1 MKILI
6 LPARRPAS
14 TSPGSFSYFAALP
27 LFMSFRGCYSSVWL
41 LGLLL
46 LVGLARPARAQ
57 TFDPRSAVP
66 PDSLRAT
73 EDALPAR
80 PDSLRQRFDQERLI
94 TRLQAYSRRKTI
106 AGRAMSGLL
115 NFTRRQEEQAGLD
128 AVLLDRQ
135 FDRHSFKVVRRIDIR
150 PLDAFGYSLTDSTRH
165 PRTLLDKAGNGLH
178 IKTARGRI
186 RQVLLFRVGQ
196 PLEPQALAESER
208 LLRQTPEILDA
219 RVLVNERTT
228 TRDSVDIE
236 VLTTDV
242 FSITAGVQ
250 VGTATSGIITLGDQ
264 NFLGLGHQIEN
275 SYNYGREYDNSPG
288 AQTWAYE
295 GSYTAPFRHFI
306 YAQGRYR
313 DEFNYRSGGVSLR
326 RDFYSPTTRYAGALS
341 LDRFVLDIPVVT
353 PPPGQ
358 VYRYYP
364 LTYNVQ
370 DAWVGR
376 ALRLRSYDLGYE
388 NPGRIIVATRVIRT
402 QYQEVPPTAPPDAP
416 NYQNNYYN
424 TTLLLGTVGYSV
436 RRYYKDRYLFG
447 FGRTE
452 DVPTGTLV
460 SFTGGYDRNTAVPHR
475 YFDVRIAAAGYSAR
489 TGYLYAAVD
498 LGGYQRLDEGKRWEQ
513 GLLTGEFTSFTKL
526 YHAGN
531 WQYRHFL
538 SSRATVGL
546 NRRPGD
552 FLQQGITNDRGLRGF
567 SPANP
572 IRATSRFVV
581 NYETTLFTPLSLL
594 GFRLAGIA
602 FADAAWVTER
612 PGGGSPFD
620 GAPYTGF
627 GLGLRFRNE
636 FTVLRT
642 FQLLLGYYPR
652 GLTAANGIRMYEST
666 RETITFSDF
675 GLGAPGVPV
684 YR

>member
-1 MKILI
+1 
-6 LPARRPAS
+6 
-14 TSPGSFSYFAALP
+14 
-27 LFMSFRGCYSSVWL
+27 MSFRGCFLLVSLL
-41 LGLLL
+41 LGLW
-46 LVGLARPARAQ
+46 ARPARAQ

-73 EDALPAR
+73 QEALPAR
-80 PDSLRQRFDQERLI
+80 PDSLRARFDQERLI
-94 TRLQAYSRRKTI
+94 SRLQAYSRRKTI

-115 NFTRRQEEQAGLD
+115 NFTNRQGEQAGLYV
-128 AVLLDRQ
+128 VLLDRQ
-135 FDRHSFKVVRRIDIR
+135 FDRHSFKIVRRIVIQ

-165 PRTLLDKAGNGLH
+165 PRTLLDRAGNGLH
-178 IKTARGRI
+178 VKTSRARI
-186 RQVLLFRVGQ
+186 RQVLLFRPGQ
-196 PLEPQALAESER
+196 ALEPQALAESER

-236 VLTTDV
+236 ILTTDV
-242 FSITAGVQ
+242 FSITAGVE
-250 VGTATSGIITLGDQ
+250 VGTATAGTITLGDQ

-275 SYNYGREYDNSPG
+275 SYNYGRTYDNSPG

-295 GSYTAPFRHFI
+295 GSYTAPFRHFL

-313 DEFNYRSGGVSLR
+313 DEFNYRSAGVSLK
-326 RDFYSPTTRYAGALS
+326 RDFYSPTTRYAGS
-341 LDRFVLDIPVVT
+341 ISFDRYALDIAVMT

-358 VYRYYP
+358 PYRYYP
-364 LTYNVQ
+364 LDYDVQ

-388 NPGRIIVATRVIRT
+388 NPGRIVVATRVVRSQFRT
-402 QYQEVPPTAPPDAP
+402 VPTPPPAELP
-416 NYQNNYYN
+416 NYRNAYNNS
-424 TTLLLGTVGYSV
+424 TLLLSTVGYSV

-452 DVPTGTLV
+452 DVPAGTLV
-460 SFTGGYDRNTAVPHR
+460 SFTAGYDINSVVPRR
-475 YFDVRIAAAGYSAR
+475 YFDVRLAAAAFSTR
-489 TGYLYAAVD
+489 SGYLYGAVD
-498 LGGYQRLDEGKRWEQ
+498 LGGYQRQDAAKKWEQ

-538 SSRATVGL
+538 SSRATLGL
-546 NRRPGD
+546 NRRPGEY
-552 FLQQGITNDRGLRGF
+552 LQGITNERGLRGF
-567 SPANP
+567 SPATP
-572 IRATSRFVV
+572 ILATSRFVV

-602 FADAAWVTER
+602 FADAAWVTNR
-612 PGGGSPFD
+612 PGGGSPF
-620 GAPYTGF
+620 GSAPYTGF

-652 GLTAANGIRMYEST
+652 GLNAANGIRMYEST

-675 GLGAPGVPV
+675 GLGTPGVPQ
-684 YR
+684 YQ

>member
-1 MKILI
+1 M
-6 LPARRPAS
+6 
-14 TSPGSFSYFAALP
+14 
-27 LFMSFRGCYSSVWL
+27 
-41 LGLLL
+41 LLL
-46 LVGLARPARAQ
+46 LAGLARPACAQ

-66 PDSLRAT
+66 PDSLHAT
-73 EDALPAR
+73 LEALPAR
-80 PDSLRQRFDQERLI
+80 PDSLRERFDQERLLH
-94 TRLQAYSRRKTI
+94 RLQAYSRRKTI
-106 AGRAMSGLL
+106 MGRAMSGLL
-115 NFTRRQEEQAGLD
+115 NFTQRQQEQAGLD

-135 FDRHSFKVVRRIDIR
+135 FDRHNFKIVRRIDIR
-150 PLDAFGYSLTDSTRH
+150 PLDAFGYSLTDSTRR

-178 IKTARGRI
+178 IKTSRARI
-186 RQVLLFRVGQ
+186 RQVLLFRPGQ
-196 PLEPQALAESER
+196 ALEPQALAESER

-250 VGTATSGIITLGDQ
+250 VGTATAGTITLGDQ

-275 SYNYGREYDNSPG
+275 SYNYGREYDNTTNP
-288 AQTWAYE
+288 QTWAYE
-295 GSYTAPFRHFI
+295 GSYTAPFRHFF

-313 DEFNYRSGGVSLR
+313 NEFNYRSGGVSLR
-326 RDFYSPTTRYAGALS
+326 RDFYSPTTRYAGAIS
-341 LDRFVLDIPVVT
+341 LDRYTQQFKLST
-353 PPPGQ
+353 PQGLTP
-358 VYRYYP
+358 RYYP
-364 LTYNVQ
+364 LESTVQ
-370 DAWVGR
+370 DAWIGR

-388 NPGRIIVATRVIRT
+388 NPGRIIVATRMVRT
-402 QYQEVPPTAPPDAP
+402 QFQTVPDPAPVEVP
-416 NYQNNYYN
+416 NYVNSYHNS
-424 TTLLLGTVGYSV
+424 TLLLGTVGYSV

-452 DVPTGTLV
+452 DIPTGTLV
-460 SFTGGYDRNTAVPHR
+460 SFTAGYDINSVVPHH

-489 TGYLYAAVD
+489 TGYLYGALDV
-498 LGGYQRLDEGKRWEQ
+498 GGYQRLDEGRRWEQ
-513 GLLTGEFTSFTKL
+513 GLLTGELTSFTRL
-526 YHAGN
+526 YHRGN

-538 SSRATVGL
+538 SSRATIGL

-567 SPANP
+567 SPASP
-572 IRATSRFVV
+572 IRATSRFVL

-652 GLTAANGIRMYEST
+652 GLNAANGIKMYEST

-675 GLGAPGVPV
+675 GLGSPGVPV
-684 YR
+684 YQ

>member
-1 MKILI
+1 M
-6 LPARRPAS
+6 
-14 TSPGSFSYFAALP
+14 PGSLSYFAALP
-27 LFMSFRGCYSSVWL
+27 LPMNFRGCRLVVWL
-41 LGLLL
+41 PGLLL
-46 LVGLARPARAQ
+46 LLGLGRPARAQ

-73 EDALPAR
+73 QNALPAR
-80 PDSLRQRFDQERLI
+80 PDSLRERFEQERLI
-94 TRLQAYSRRKTI
+94 NRLQAYSRRKTI

-135 FDRHSFKVVRRIDIR
+135 FDRHSFKVVRRVTIKS
-150 PLDAFGYSLTDSTRH
+150 LDAFGYSLTDSTRH

-178 IKTARGRI
+178 IKTARARI
-186 RQVLLFRVGQ
+186 RQVLLFRPGQ

-242 FSITAGVQ
+242 FSLTAGVQ
-250 VGTATSGIITLGDQ
+250 VGTATSGVVTLGDQ

-295 GSYTAPFRHFI
+295 GSYTAPFRHFV

-313 DEFNYRSGGVSLR
+313 NEFNRRSGGVSVR

-341 LDRFVLDIPVVT
+341 FDRSALDIPLAP

-358 VYRYYP
+358 PYRYYP
-364 LTYNVQ
+364 LAFDIQ

-388 NPGRIIVATRVIRT
+388 NPGRIIVATRLIRT
-402 QYQEVPPTAPPDAP
+402 QYQAVPAPAPPDAP
-416 NYQNNYYN
+416 TYQNQYYDGS
-424 TTLLLGTVGYSV
+424 LLLGTVGYSV

-460 SFTGGYDRNTAVPHR
+460 SFTAGYDMNSQAPHR
-475 YFDVRIAAAGYSAR
+475 YLDVRLAAAGFGTR
-489 TGYLYAAVD
+489 TGYLYGAVD
-498 LGGYQRLDEGKRWEQ
+498 LGGYQRLDAGHRWEQ
-513 GLLTGEFTSFTKL
+513 GLLTGELTSFTRL

-538 SSRATVGL
+538 SSRATIGL
-546 NRRPGD
+546 NRRAGE

-572 IRATSRFVV
+572 ILATSRFVL

-612 PGGGSPFD
+612 PGGGSPFG

-652 GLTAANGIRMYEST
+652 GLNAANGIRMYEST

-675 GLGAPGVPV
+675 GLGAPGVPQ

>member
-1 MKILI
+1 
-6 LPARRPAS
+6 
-14 TSPGSFSYFAALP
+14 
-27 LFMSFRGCYSSVWL
+27 MSFRGCYL
-41 LGLLL
+41 LASLLALLL
-46 LVGLARPARAQ
+46 LVGPGGRACAQ

-66 PDSLRAT
+66 PDSLHASL
-73 EDALPAR
+73 EALPAR
-80 PDSLRQRFDQERLI
+80 PDSLRERFDQERLI
-94 TRLQAYSRRKTI
+94 NRLQAYSRRKTI
-106 AGRAMSGLL
+106 VGRAVSGLL

-150 PLDAFGYSLTDSTRH
+150 PLDAFGYSLTDSTRR

-178 IKTARGRI
+178 IKTSRARI

-196 PLEPQALAESER
+196 ALEPQALAESER

-242 FSITAGVQ
+242 FSITAGVE
-250 VGTATSGIITLGDQ
+250 VGTATSGVVTLGDQ

-275 SYNYGREYDNSPG
+275 SYNYGREYDNTPNP
-288 AQTWAYE
+288 QTWAYA
-295 GSYTAPFRHFI
+295 GSYTAPFRHFF

-313 DEFNYRSGGVSLR
+313 NEFNYRSGGVSLR
-326 RDFYSPTTRYAGALS
+326 RDFYSPTTRYAGAIS
-341 LDRFVLDIPVVT
+341 FDRYTQQFKLPT
-353 PPPGQ
+353 PQGLTP
-358 VYRYYP
+358 RYYP
-364 LTYNVQ
+364 LESNVQ

-388 NPGRIIVATRVIRT
+388 NPGRIIVATRMVRT
-402 QYQEVPPTAPPDAP
+402 HFQTVPDPTPLEVP
-416 NYQNNYYN
+416 NYENSYHNS
-424 TTLLLGTVGYSV
+424 TLLLGTVGYSV

-460 SFTGGYDRNTAVPHR
+460 SFTAGYDLNSVAPRR
-475 YFDVRIAAAGYSAR
+475 YYDVRLAAAAFSNR
-489 TGYLYAAVD
+489 TGYLYGAID
-498 LGGYQRLDEGKRWEQ
+498 WGGYQRLDAGNRWEQ
-513 GLLTGEFTSFTKL
+513 GLLTGELTSFTKL

-538 SSRATVGL
+538 SSRATIGL
-546 NRRPGD
+546 NRRPGE
-552 FLQQGITNDRGLRGF
+552 FLQGITNDRGLRGF
-567 SPANP
+567 SPATP
-572 IRATSRFVV
+572 ILATSRFVL

-602 FADAAWVTER
+602 FADAAWVSGR
-612 PGGGSPFD
+612 PGGGSPFVD
-620 GAPYTGF
+620 APYTGF

-652 GLTAANGIRMYEST
+652 GLNTANGIRMYEST

-675 GLGAPGVPV
+675 GLGAPGVPA
-684 YR
+684 YQ